1 MSAYDLSV
9 VLLIPDAQRELINQY
24 AESIGWGPNNLSVEL
39 VHTDSSTW
47 WGCHTMA
54 DAGFLELMSSPPEPD
69 AEVDYMPALA
79 VLVSSVVPGGNPLD
93 NWTASLEANGLSQV
107 ITGEVMP

>member
-39 VHTDSSTW
+39 VHTDGSTW

-54 DAGFLELMSSPPEPD
+54 DAGFLELMSSPPAPD

-79 VLVSSVVPGGNPLD
+79 VLVSSIVPSGNPLEHF
-93 NWTASLEANGLSQV
+93 NAALAANSLTRV
-107 ITGEVMP
+107 TP

>member
-1 MSAYDLSV
+1 MSAYNLSV
-9 VLLIPDAQRELINQY
+9 VLLIPDAQRDLINAY

-54 DAGFLELMSSPPEPD
+54 DAGFLELMSSPPEPN

-79 VLVSSVVPGGNPLD
+79 VLVSSIVPSGNPLEHF
-93 NWTASLEANGLSQV
+93 NAAIAANNLKRV
-107 ITGEVMP
+107 TP